1 MLRNPCT
8 AKKWTTIP
16 SRSGW
21 APVPVSACQ
30 RQETFVRSSVIRPL
44 FARSYLVDLLIK
56 LFRLYPRWDMTTIA
70 LRSITILNVTF
81 CPYLRVFL
89 VFLYIAYR
97 YHTFY
102 TFRPSHPSILV
113 ICITFGEEDI
123 LRNSSLV
130 IF

>member
-1 MLRNPCT
+1 
-8 AKKWTTIP
+8 
-16 SRSGW
+16 
-21 APVPVSACQ
+21 
-30 RQETFVRSSVIRPL
+30 
-44 FARSYLVDLLIK
+44 
-56 LFRLYPRWDMTTIA
+56 MTTIA